1 MGQKVKKTI
10 KQFHTESDY
19 ETKLKHLKLLK
30 LIKLLELFVPRLLKG
45 QYGKYNSVNYNNI

>member
-45 QYGKYNSVNYNNI
+45 